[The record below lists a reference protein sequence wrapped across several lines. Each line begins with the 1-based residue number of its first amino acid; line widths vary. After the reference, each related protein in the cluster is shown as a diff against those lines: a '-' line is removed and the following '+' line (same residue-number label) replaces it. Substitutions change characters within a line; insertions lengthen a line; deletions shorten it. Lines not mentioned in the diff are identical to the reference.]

1 MKNNSKKRKTHLL
14 YPGKAARV
22 DPPPLRLLGGGTLQ
36 KSTAR
41 RTDRCPPPRCLTVTC
56 PVALRPPLRPAPPTS
71 CLCGEP
77 FQRFFREVM
86 TRPRIPGVVGLYTL
100 SPAAAA
106 AREAAA
112 FEEAARAK
120 RRRELLP
127 LPHPLLE
134 EGEAKLRAAFLAFI
148 VVVAADADADDD
160 EEKKLDPK
168 RASRRSGGA
177 CSVFLI
183 RKESRSRERGEQDDA
198 ETPIKWKNFS
208 RLFSSNSPLSFPSS
222 YPLNQ
227 RVRRG
232 AQARRRERRKVPE
245 HRANLSD
252 VRSLF
257 RSSRRRRCRRR
268 HASGFLGRQTSAALP
283 SLPLCDAEEKST
295 GLVERCRYR
304 DRERL

>member
-14 YPGKAARV
+14 YPGKAAPV

-127 LPHPLLE
+127 LPPPLLE

-183 RKESRSRERGEQDDA
+183 RKE
-198 ETPIKWKNFS
+198 
-208 RLFSSNSPLSFPSS
+208 
-222 YPLNQ
+222 
-227 RVRRG
+227 
-232 AQARRRERRKVPE
+232 
-245 HRANLSD
+245 
-252 VRSLF
+252 
-257 RSSRRRRCRRR
+257 
-268 HASGFLGRQTSAALP
+268 
-283 SLPLCDAEEKST
+283 
-295 GLVERCRYR
+295 VEGTR
-304 DRERL
+304 